1 MTWVRLPLFPLLTG
15 VMLVSTIHAKERVDP
30 EFLEFLAQWQT
41 NNGEWVDPI
50 IFFGEQETNQLVEA
64 DEGKEEWLDNTSD

>member
-1 MTWVRLPLFPLLTG
+1 MTWVRWPLCPLLTG
-15 VMLVSTIHAKERVDP
+15 VMLVSAIHAKEAVDP

-50 IFFGEQETNQLVEA
+50 IFFGEQETNQQVEA

>member
-1 MTWVRLPLFPLLTG
+1 MTWVRLPLCPLLTS

-50 IFFGEQETNQLVEA
+50 IFFGEQETNQRVEA